1 MLIIA
6 DSSALVA
13 LALCDGL
20 ALLDQLFDEIKVP
33 QAVYD
38 EVVIEGKPEAR
49 TLQAYLQGKIIPVLL
64 SNVVITGGGLG
75 QGELEAMALYKAICA
90 DYMLVDDS
98 RARKVARLNKIN
110 VTGSQG
116 VLLLA
121 KNRGLIS
128 QVKPYLD
135 KLRQTD
141 IRISDRLI
149 QRMLKLA
156 ECMQV
161 WFSGSHSDIGG
172 SYKPDKD
179 GSILADNSLNWMIQ
193 AAQSAGLTIE
203 AHLKQNLKQN
213 PLATLHN
220 SRRSFYRLKQKY
232 HRPILQPDIPTLIHE
247 SVKTRYL
254 NDEKYRPQN
263 LIEYLSQNDWP
274 ELLAN

>member
-20 ALLDQLFDEIKVP
+20 VLLDQLFDEIKVP

-38 EVVIEGKPEAR
+38 EVAIEGKPEAR

-64 SNVVITGGGLG
+64 NNVVITGGGLG

-116 VLLLA
+116 ILLLA

-141 IRISDRLI
+141 IRISDSLI

-156 ECMQV
+156 KET
-161 WFSGSHSDIGG
+161 
-172 SYKPDKD
+172 P
-179 GSILADNSLNWMIQ
+179 
-193 AAQSAGLTIE
+193 
-203 AHLKQNLKQN
+203 
-213 PLATLHN
+213 
-220 SRRSFYRLKQKY
+220 
-232 HRPILQPDIPTLIHE
+232 
-247 SVKTRYL
+247 
-254 NDEKYRPQN
+254 
-263 LIEYLSQNDWP
+263 
-274 ELLAN
+274 